1 MKAESKPKVMPTEV
15 MVNYIQNKEKPEIME
30 PNSEKR
36 KRMRK
41 KMTIS

>member
-1 MKAESKPKVMPTEV
+1 MKAESKPKVMPTEAT
-15 MVNYIQNKEKPEIME
+15 VNYIQNKEKPEIME

-36 KRMRK
+36 KRMKK